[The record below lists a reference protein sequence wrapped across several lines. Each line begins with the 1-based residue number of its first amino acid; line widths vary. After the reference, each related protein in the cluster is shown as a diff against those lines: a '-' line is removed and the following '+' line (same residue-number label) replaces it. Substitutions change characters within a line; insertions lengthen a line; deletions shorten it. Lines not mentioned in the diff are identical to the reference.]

1 MWKDRA
7 RHSDDAVRAG
17 IYRTS
22 ITGMVEEDIKVGLF
36 LSKKKD
42 VLSLLSDKQEQGI
55 DPFNKGYSH
64 MEGQNI
70 KQLNLACI
78 RLCYRVSIRQS
89 DGTWQSLL
97 PVATQI
103 VHHNMDRAELII
115 REISDNQSV
124 AAGGEKKIL
133 VCDKF
138 DTTGIQIVFHD
149 EKSGWTGFGEF
160 GPADIH
166 HKSCV
171 VFTTPAY
178 HSLNQ
183 LTTVKMLISKL
194 DGSAVSNTMLFSY
207 YPSRVEGHRHTWPKL
222 DADQRDQ
229 DCPRRIRRKSSTVTQ
244 VNHAKEVES
253 KCSNTNW
260 TNYTYQDISGI

>member
-7 RHSDDAVRAG
+7 GHSEDAASAG
-17 IYRTS
+17 IYRTT
-22 ITGMVEEDIKVGLF
+22 IRGNMEEEIKVGLF

-55 DPFNKGYSH
+55 DPFNKGYMH
-64 MEGQNI
+64 MEAKNI
-70 KQLNLACI
+70 KQLNLASV
-78 RLCYRVSIRQS
+78 RLCYRASIRQS

-115 REISDNQSV
+115 RDISDTQSA
-124 AAGGEKKIL
+124 AAGGEKKIM

-149 EKSGWTGFGEF
+149 EHSGWHGFGEF

-166 HKSCV
+166 HKSCI

-178 HSLNQ
+178 PLLTQ
-183 LTTVKMLISKL
+183 VTTVKMNISKI
-194 DGSAVSNTMLFSY
+194 DGSAVSNTL
-207 YPSRVEGHRHTWPKL
+207 E
-222 DADQRDQ
+222 
-229 DCPRRIRRKSSTVTQ
+229 
-244 VNHAKEVES
+244 NH
-253 KCSNTNW
+253 CW
-260 TNYTYQDISGI
+260 YC